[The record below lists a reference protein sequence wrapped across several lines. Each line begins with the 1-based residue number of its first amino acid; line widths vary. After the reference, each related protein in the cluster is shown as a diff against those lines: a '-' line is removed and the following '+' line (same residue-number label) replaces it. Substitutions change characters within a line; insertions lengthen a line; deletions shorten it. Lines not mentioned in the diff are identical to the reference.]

1 MKRRQRRR
9 TRRDR
14 GAQATASTGA
24 VQTREPQH
32 GDAAA
37 IGATDAVVGRALPP
51 ARFLTGPT
59 MRHILVMTGTSA
71 IGLMC
76 VFLGELA
83 SVFFLGRLQDVEIL
97 AAIGYAIS
105 IIFFPNAVGIGLSI
119 ATTAAVAPAVGSGD
133 MTRAR
138 RLATHSVLFAGL
150 LGVVL
155 LTLLW
160 PSLPGLLK
168 LMGATGRTHALALQY
183 LQIAL
188 PVMPLTAMGMSL
200 MAVLRSLGDA
210 RRSMNVPVIS
220 SLFQLAVEPVFI
232 FALGLGMTGGAI
244 GLLLGRVAMVA
255 VGLAGAIG
263 VHDMYVRTT
272 WKQFASDVSVLAR
285 VAVPSVATNLA
296 TPFANLFSTAMI
308 ARFGDD
314 AVAAWAIAGRIVPV
328 AFGVVFSLSG
338 AVGPII
344 GQNYGARA
352 YDRVRTGYLDG
363 LRANFILCAL
373 ATVALILA
381 EPIIIRAFSVTAKT
395 EDLVRFYCF
404 YVAPQFHFV
413 GLMFV
418 ANAAFNVLGRAHIA
432 TALNWARATLG
443 TIPLVWLGGEFGGV
457 EGAFFASSAG
467 GFVFGPLSAWIAYRM
482 LPEARS
488 A

>member
-1 MKRRQRRR
+1 MLVP
-9 TRRDR
+9 DVAVA
-14 GAQATASTGA
+14 GASPVAKPTPG
-24 VQTREPQH
+24 
-32 GDAAA
+32 
-37 IGATDAVVGRALPP
+37 
-51 ARFLTGPT
+51 RFLTGST
-59 MRHILVMTGTSA
+59 MRHILIMTGTSA

-119 ATTAAVAPAVGSGD
+119 ATTAAVAPAVGAGD
-133 MTRAR
+133 LPRAK
-138 RLATHSVLFAGL
+138 RLATHSVLFAGI
-150 LGVVL
+150 LGLVL
-155 LTLLW
+155 LALLW
-160 PSLPGLLK
+160 PTLGPLLSF
-168 LMGATGRTHALALQY
+168 MGAKGRTHALALHY

-188 PVMPLTAMGMSL
+188 PVMPLTAMGMAL

-220 SLFQLAVEPVFI
+220 SLFQLTIEPLLI
-232 FALGLGMTGGAI
+232 FTLGLGMTGGAI
-244 GLLLGRVAMVA
+244 GLVLGRVAMVA
-255 VGLAGAIG
+255 VGLWGAIG
-263 VHDMYVRTT
+263 VHRMYTRTT
-272 WKQFASDVSVLAR
+272 RAQFAADVPALSR
-285 VAVPSVATNLA
+285 VAIPAVATNLA

-314 AVAAWAIAGRIVPV
+314 AVAAWAIAGRIAPV

-352 YDRVRTGYLDG
+352 YERVRAGYLDG
-363 LRANFILCAL
+363 LKANLALCAV
-373 ATVALILA
+373 ATVALIGL
-381 EPIIIRAFSVTAKT
+381 EPFIIRAFSVTAKT
-395 EDLVRFYCF
+395 EELVRFYCF

-418 ANAAFNVLGRAHIA
+418 ANAAFNVLGRAQVA

-443 TIPLVWLGGEFGGV
+443 TIPLVWIGGHFAGA

-467 GFVFGPLSAWIAYRM
+467 GFVFGPIAAWVAYRF
-482 LPEARS
+482 LPGPDSDRPDPDRPDPDTPDPDTPDPDRAERA
-488 A
+488 